1 MKSNFEIL
9 HNFYFRLGSNISH
22 FLLNRLEKQHV
33 AALHKQ
39 IISTTTTT
47 TPTTTTAK
55 TTTTTTSTIAST
67 EASLLM
73 SIIEEQGAQAVGF
86 GLASVAYTALGEGES
101 AESAGLTF
109 PRPNKRPSL
118 GPGGEGGRRERW

>member
-1 MKSNFEIL
+1 
-9 HNFYFRLGSNISH
+9 
-22 FLLNRLEKQHV
+22 
-33 AALHKQ
+33 
-39 IISTTTTT
+39 
-47 TPTTTTAK
+47 
-55 TTTTTTSTIAST
+55 
-67 EASLLM
+67 M

>member
-1 MKSNFEIL
+1 
-9 HNFYFRLGSNISH
+9 
-22 FLLNRLEKQHV
+22 
-33 AALHKQ
+33 
-39 IISTTTTT
+39 
-47 TPTTTTAK
+47 
-55 TTTTTTSTIAST
+55 
-67 EASLLM
+67 M

-118 GPGGEGGRRERW
+118 GPGGEGGRRERWRGDHFSFDFFSSAGLPYWLPAVAGRRRRSLTGHLLESVQP